1 MSLDSEA
8 KGRREESR
16 PRAAPVGGDRR
27 KFFPLFRIFC
37 MVLNDQAKVR
47 VEKVKGQVSVVS
59 GLLPGGGGDFGPQL
73 FPLPSF
79 QAHTVVAQ
87 PILVLLWL
95 LASSVTSAR
104 EGRGPKVWTEAILL
118 ILQP

>member
-27 KFFPLFRIFC
+27 KFFPPFRIFC

-59 GLLPGGGGDFGPQL
+59 GLLPGAGETLGLSCFLSPPFRPTPWWPSPSL
-73 FPLPSF
+73 FCSGCWPAL
-79 QAHTVVAQ
+79 
-87 PILVLLWL
+87 
-95 LASSVTSAR
+95 
-104 EGRGPKVWTEAILL
+104 
-118 ILQP
+118 